1 MMSNVPWIVV
11 LSSALLGGLLD
22 TEAGSGVGQV
32 RVGRPNVVIL
42 LADDL
47 GYGDLACY
55 GHPTIRTPNLDRMAG
70 EGMKLTQFYSAASVC
85 TPSRAALLTGRLPVR
100 SGLTSVLFPF
110 SRSGLPSGEITLAES
125 LNSRGYSTMCVGKWH
140 LGHEPEFLPTR
151 HGFDRFLGVPYSH
164 DMTMIWNGQ
173 TLTLPLMRDES
184 VLEPRVDAA
193 TLTERYTNE
202 AIGFLQEHG
211 KAGSGRGTPFFLY
224 VAYSSPHTPL
234 ASGPAQKGR
243 SARGPYGDAVE
254 EMDTSVG
261 RILQTLRDNALDS
274 NTLVIFTS
282 DNGPWLLQGTD
293 GGSAGLLREGKG
305 STWEGGMRE
314 PCLAWWPGVVSPG
327 RVSSDIACTM
337 DWFVTVLQLAGAEVP
352 GDRPI
357 DGVSL
362 VAMLKGAGPSPRR
375 IMPYFAGESL
385 AAIRKG
391 PWKLHLLTRDANSAN
406 PLRMFPKSHA
416 VPLLFHLEHDPS
428 ELYDVAHRY
437 PDVVAELVA
446 EAERLRRE
454 VTYERAMSKVLTRAT
469 HVANSGGIVQV
480 GPELGQS
487 DSQPGRPMLTE
498 K

>member
-1 MMSNVPWIVV
+1 MVTVSCIAV
-11 LSSALLGGLLD
+11 LGAALLGGLPD
-22 TEAGSGVGQV
+22 TEPGTGGAQV
-32 RVGRPNVVIL
+32 RDGRPNVVIL

-47 GYGDLACY
+47 GYGDLGCY
-55 GHPTIRTPNLDRMAG
+55 GHPTIRTPNLDRMAI

-110 SRSGLPSGEITLAES
+110 SRSGLPSGEITIAEA
-125 LNSRGYSTMCVGKWH
+125 LKSRGYQTMCAGKWH
-140 LGHEPEFLPTR
+140 LGHEPQFLPNR

-164 DMTMIWNGQ
+164 DMTIPGNGQ
-173 TLTLPLMRDES
+173 MVTLPLLRDEN
-184 VLEPRVDAA
+184 VIELRVDPA
-193 TLTERYTNE
+193 TLTERYTNA

-211 KAGSGRGTPFFLY
+211 KAGSHRGTPFFLY

-243 SARGPYGDAVE
+243 SARGPYGDSVE

-261 RILQTLRDNALDS
+261 RLFQALRDNALDS
-274 NTLVIFTS
+274 NTLVVFTS
-282 DNGPWLLQGTD
+282 DNGPWLLQATD

-314 PCLAWWPGVVSPG
+314 PCLVWWPVVVSPG

-337 DWFVTVLQLAGAEVP
+337 DWFVTVLQLAGAAVP
-352 GDRPI
+352 SDRPI
-357 DGVSL
+357 DGLSL
-362 VAMLKGAGPSPRR
+362 VPLLKGTGPSPRTV
-375 IMPYFAGESL
+375 MPYFAGTSL

-391 PWKLHLLTRDANSAN
+391 PWKLHLMSRDANSAN
-406 PLRMFPKSHA
+406 PLRMLPRSHA

-428 ELYDVAHRY
+428 ELYDVACRH
-437 PDVVAELVA
+437 PDVLAELVA
-446 EAERLRRE
+446 EADRLQRE
-454 VTYERAMSKVLTRAT
+454 VTHETAMATAETRAT
-469 HVANSGGIVQV
+469 TIANSGRNVQV
-480 GPELGQS
+480 SGELSQNN
-487 DSQPGRPMLTE
+487 SQPGRGIVSR

>member
-1 MMSNVPWIVV
+1 MLNILGIAV
-11 LSSALLGGLLD
+11 LSGALLGCLPGS
-22 TEAGSGVGQV
+22 EADAGVGQV

-47 GYGDLACY
+47 GYGDLGCY
-55 GHPTIRTPNLDRMAG
+55 GHPTIRTPNLDRMAS
-70 EGMKLTQFYSAASVC
+70 EGIKLTQFYSAASVC

-110 SRSGLPSGEITLAES
+110 SRSGLPSGEITIAES
-125 LNSRGYSTMCVGKWH
+125 VKSRGYSTMCVGKWH

-151 HGFDRFLGVPYSH
+151 HGFDRFFGIPYSH
-164 DMTMIWNGQ
+164 DMTIRESGQ
-173 TLTLPLMRDES
+173 MLALPLMRDETVVES
-184 VLEPRVDAA
+184 RVDAA
-193 TLTERYTNE
+193 TLTERYTDE
-202 AIGFLQEHG
+202 AVGFLQAHS

-234 ASGPAQKGR
+234 ASGPAQRGR

-274 NTLVIFTS
+274 NTLVVFTS

-314 PCLAWWPGVVSPG
+314 PCLVRWPGVVSPG
-327 RVSSDIACTM
+327 RVSGDIACTM

-362 VAMLKGAGPSPRR
+362 VPMLKGAGPSPRQV
-375 IMPYFAGESL
+375 MPYFAGNSL
-385 AAIRKG
+385 AAVRKG
-391 PWKLHLLTRDANSAN
+391 PWKLHLMSRDANSAN
-406 PLRMFPKSHA
+406 PLRMLPRSYD

-428 ELYDVAHRY
+428 ELHDVAHQY
-437 PDVVAELVA
+437 SDVVAELVA
-446 EAERLRRE
+446 EAQRLERE
-454 VTYERAMSKVLTRAT
+454 ITQPTSIAKAETGAT
-469 HVANSGGIVQV
+469 TVSNGGGIVRVGRALGPKNSQV
-480 GPELGQS
+480 V
-487 DSQPGRPMLTE
+487 QPILTE

>member
-1 MMSNVPWIVV
+1 MLNISWIAL
-11 LSSALLGGLLD
+11 LSGVLLGGLSD
-22 TEAGSGVGQV
+22 SKAGARGGDV

-47 GYGDLACY
+47 GYGDLGCY

-110 SRSGLPSGEITLAES
+110 SRSGLPSSEITIAES
-125 LNSRGYSTMCVGKWH
+125 LKSQGYRTMCVGKWH

-164 DMTMIWNGQ
+164 DMITGTGDGQ
-173 TLTLPLMRDES
+173 TVTLPLMRDES
-184 VLEPRVDAA
+184 VVEPRVDPA
-193 TLTERYTNE
+193 TLTERYTNA

-211 KAGSGRGTPFFLY
+211 KAGSRRGTPFFLY

-243 SARGPYGDAVE
+243 SARGPYGDSVE

-261 RILQTLRDNALDS
+261 RIIQTLRDNGLHS
-274 NTLVIFTS
+274 NTLVVFTS
-282 DNGPWLLQGTD
+282 DNGPWLLQAMD

-314 PCLAWWPGVVSPG
+314 PCLVWWPGVVSPG

-337 DWFVTVLQLAGAEVP
+337 DWFVTVLQLAGAPVP
-352 GDRPI
+352 SDRPI
-357 DGVSL
+357 DGLSL
-362 VAMLKGAGPSPRR
+362 VPLLKGAGPSPRTV
-375 IMPYFAGESL
+375 MPYFAGTSL

-391 PWKLHLLTRDANSAN
+391 PWKLHLMSRDANSAN
-406 PLRMFPKSHA
+406 PLRMLPRSHA

-428 ELYDVAHRY
+428 ELYDVAYRY
-437 PDVVAELVA
+437 PDVLAELVA
-446 EAERLRRE
+446 EAERIQRE
-454 VTYERAMSKVLTRAT
+454 VAHERPMAKVEARAT
-469 HVANSGGIVQV
+469 AVAIGGGIVQV
-480 GPELGQS
+480 GRELGQNN
-487 DSQPGRPMLTE
+487 SQSGRPITSR